1 MPYYSPSQD
10 KVAARFGKPFWDVM
24 REFAAKGYTAA
35 EAARA
40 MGWEGGERQ
49 VAKMARL
56 HPDRVTF
63 VKGRP
68 VTRSRVGVLP
78 RRQLEV
84 AARFNKDFWVVIQEL
99 ADQGLSKAEI
109 VRRIGWTHKAGYQHF
124 YQTLRRNP
132 GKVVWP
138 EKHSIVV
145 AYYLATG
152 EKFGDALHR
161 MAEAGCSM
169 TTAAHTIGYS
179 SAWALRYAMEARGI
193 EIEFPRC
200 YKRRKTTR

>member
-1 MPYYSPSQD
+1 MPNYTPIQTEISE
-10 KVAARFGKPFWDVM
+10 RFGKPFWDVL

-35 EAARA
+35 ETARA
-40 MGWEGGERQ
+40 LGLPGIQGVNYIGKQARRNPQ
-49 VAKMARL
+49 KVQFAKGKAC
-56 HPDRVTF
+56 PT
-63 VKGRP
+63 P
-68 VTRSRVGVLP
+68 GVLP

-84 AARFNKDFWVVIQEL
+84 ASRFNKDFWVVIQEL

-193 EIEFPRC
+193 EIEFPKC

>member
-1 MPYYSPSQD
+1 MAGDRAIQTEISE
-10 KVAARFGKPFWDVM
+10 RFGKPFWDVL

-35 EAARA
+35 ETARA
-40 MGWEGGERQ
+40 LGLPGIQGVNYIGKQARRNPEKVQ
-49 VAKMARL
+49 FAKGKSCPTAGA
-56 HPDRVTF
+56 V
-63 VKGRP
+63 
-68 VTRSRVGVLP
+68 P

-84 AARFNKDFWVVIQEL
+84 ASRFNKNFWVVIQEL

-145 AYYLATG
+145 TYYLATG

-193 EIEFPRC
+193 EIEFPKC